1 MKKLGFCDFSK
12 LLLYNTEINVNERMI
27 NMENNVLAK
36 SVFTFTVENKVPK
49 KVHSATDCID
59 CISKDYNNTF
69 EELIKN
75 VKYFKAQSSGHGT
88 IIQIPYTYEDYKNG
102 IKLYFGL
109 NVFQANSESKNLD
122 VTTAY
127 LFRSDG
133 EYISE
138 VIDFNLPQSRSE
150 YGESYSYTIEL
161 SAI

>member
-59 CISKDYNNTF
+59 YISKCNNTF

-109 NVFQANSESKNLD
+109 DVFQANSQSENLD

-127 LFRSDG
+127 LFKSDG
-133 EYISE
+133 EYISQ
-138 VIDFNLPQSRSE
+138 VIDFNLLQFRSE

>member
-1 MKKLGFCDFSK
+1 M
-12 LLLYNTEINVNERMI
+12 YNTEINVNESMI

-49 KVHSATDCID
+49 KVHLATDCID

-109 NVFQANSESKNLD
+109 DIFQANSESKNLD

-138 VIDFNLPQSRSE
+138 VIDFNLLQSRSE
-150 YGESYSYTIEL
+150 SGESYLYTIEL